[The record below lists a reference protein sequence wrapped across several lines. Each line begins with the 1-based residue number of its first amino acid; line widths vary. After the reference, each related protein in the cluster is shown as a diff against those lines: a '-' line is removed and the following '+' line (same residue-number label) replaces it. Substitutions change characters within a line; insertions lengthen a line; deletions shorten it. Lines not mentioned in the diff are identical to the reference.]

1 MCIRDRTIDE
11 PYGTTFGRGM
21 QQFFRLPTDK
31 LVSKFNKAQI
41 DEKRR
46 EMIESEIQE
55 LGELI

>member
-1 MCIRDRTIDE
+1 MIDKTFDE
-11 PYGTTFGRGM
+11 NYGTTFGRGM

-41 DEKRR
+41 EKKRK
-46 EMIESEIQE
+46 EMIDAEIQE